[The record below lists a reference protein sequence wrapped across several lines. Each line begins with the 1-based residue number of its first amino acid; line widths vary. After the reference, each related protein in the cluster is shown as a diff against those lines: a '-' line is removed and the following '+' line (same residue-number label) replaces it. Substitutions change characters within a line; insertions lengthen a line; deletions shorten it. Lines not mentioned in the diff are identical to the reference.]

1 MMLDWKPRRPDM
13 LIDSFGFGKIVE
25 DGFVFCQNFS
35 IRSYEIGADR
45 TASIETLMNHL
56 QETALNH
63 VKSAGLLGDGFGSTP
78 EMCKKNLIWV
88 VTKMQVLVDR
98 YPTWLL
104 CTRFTRLL
112 LTTGVWER
120 QQTASNLPP
129 KHPIS
134 DVFYRALP
142 DSSQLGDRF
151 FIMVATAA
159 TSAFFPVASPPP
171 DSGAKTSS
179 KLGGPPA
186 NVDARGIKSK
196 SAATG
201 GLQVKANAQA
211 PSKVNGTKVG
221 VMEGLKSEDDS
232 PSLHQRTFINQ
243 LPDWSMLLA
252 AVTTIFL
259 AAEKQWMMLDW
270 KPRRPDMLIDSFGF
284 GKIVEDGFVFRQNFS
299 IRSYEIGADRTAS
312 IETLMNHL
320 QETALNHVKSAGLL
334 GDGFGSTP
342 EMCKKNLIWVVT
354 KMQVL
359 VDRYPTWKLMWC
371 LAAKGYVKV
380 ILHVFTTPPC
390 CRGLVDSLTLRGDV
404 VQVDTLVAASGKNG
418 MRCDWLVRDCRT
430 GDILTRASSVWVMM
444 NKETRRLSKIPN
456 EVRGEMGTFFVDSP
470 PVVDEDSRKLLKLDE
485 STADYIRN
493 GLTPRWSDLDVNQH
507 VNNVKYIGW
516 ILELYVLEIKTWG
529 KTVMEVLVYTFQQ
542 HNLNNAGYCRVHH
555 CQFWSHELCGMT
567 LEYRREC
574 GRDSVLQSLTTVSG
588 GGVGSLVDPGY
599 VECQHLLRL
608 EGGAEIVKGRTE
620 WRPKYANCVGTLGSL
635 PAESS

>member
-1 MMLDWKPRRPDM
+1 M
-13 LIDSFGFGKIVE
+13 S
-25 DGFVFCQNFS
+25 
-35 IRSYEIGADR
+35 
-45 TASIETLMNHL
+45 
-56 QETALNH
+56 
-63 VKSAGLLGDGFGSTP
+63 
-78 EMCKKNLIWV
+78 
-88 VTKMQVLVDR
+88 
-98 YPTWLL
+98 
-104 CTRFTRLL
+104 
-112 LTTGVWER
+112 
-120 QQTASNLPP
+120 
-129 KHPIS
+129 
-134 DVFYRALP
+134 
-142 DSSQLGDRF
+142 DRF

-196 SAATG
+196 SAATQ

-270 KPRRPDMLIDSFGF
+270 KPRRPDMLVDPFGF

-359 VDRYPTWKLMWC
+359 VDRYPTCSYLKVALHSLHKAPADDRC
-371 LAAKGYVKV
+371 LGETAG
-380 ILHVFTTPPC
+380 
-390 CRGLVDSLTLRGDV
+390 GDV
-404 VQVDTLVAASGKNG
+404 VQVDTWVAASGKNG
-418 MRCDWLVRDCRT
+418 MRCDWRVHDGRT

-456 EVRGEMGTFFVDSP
+456 E
-470 PVVDEDSRKLLKLDE
+470 
-485 STADYIRN
+485 
-493 GLTPRWSDLDVNQH
+493 PRWSDLDVNQH
-507 VNNVKYIGW
+507 VNNVKRIGW
-516 ILELYVLEIKTWG
+516 ILE
-529 KTVMEVLVYTFQQ
+529 Q
-542 HNLNNAGYCRVHH
+542 NNAGYCRVHH

>member
-1 MMLDWKPRRPDM
+1 
-13 LIDSFGFGKIVE
+13 
-25 DGFVFCQNFS
+25 
-35 IRSYEIGADR
+35 
-45 TASIETLMNHL
+45 
-56 QETALNH
+56 
-63 VKSAGLLGDGFGSTP
+63 
-78 EMCKKNLIWV
+78 
-88 VTKMQVLVDR
+88 
-98 YPTWLL
+98 
-104 CTRFTRLL
+104 
-112 LTTGVWER
+112 
-120 QQTASNLPP
+120 
-129 KHPIS
+129 
-134 DVFYRALP
+134 
-142 DSSQLGDRF
+142 
-151 FIMVATAA
+151 MVATAA

-270 KPRRPDMLIDSFGF
+270 KPRRPDMLVDPFGF

-359 VDRYPTWKLMWC
+359 VDRYPTW
-371 LAAKGYVKV
+371 
-380 ILHVFTTPPC
+380 
-390 CRGLVDSLTLRGDV
+390 GDV
-404 VQVDTLVAASGKNG
+404 VQVDTWVAASGKNG
-418 MRCDWLVRDCRT
+418 MRRDWLVRDCRT

-456 EVRGEMGTFFVDSP
+456 EVRGEIGTFFVDSP
-470 PVVDEDSRKLLKLDE
+470 PVVDEDSRKLPKLDE

-516 ILELYVLEIKTWG
+516 ILESAPLPILE
-529 KTVMEVLVYTFQQ
+529 
-542 HNLNNAGYCRVHH
+542 
-555 CQFWSHELCGMT
+555 SHELCGMT